1 MEYVKELMVL
11 NTTQTAAL
19 VLGANRGIGLG
30 FVKRFLADDAVSWV
44 YGTYRDRDSSQELFA
59 LAADEPRLRLLALD
73 ITEES
78 QIETCLLAIGQ
89 ELKESGR
96 SLTHVIN
103 CVGMLHQ
110 GDLQPEKSL
119 RQIDAANLVT
129 YFQVNSIASILLA
142 KHLVPLLK
150 QTDRAIFA
158 TLSAKVGSIGDN
170 QLGGWYGYRASKAAL
185 NMFMKSIALEYRR
198 SCKGTIVV
206 VLHPG
211 TTDTRLSQ
219 PFQRNVAPEKLF
231 SVDRCVEQLSQ
242 VMAGLTIGDSGEF
255 FSWDGTRLPW

>member
-1 MEYVKELMVL
+1 MESIIESMVP
-11 NTTQTAAL
+11 AAAI

-30 FVKRFLADDAVSWV
+30 FVKRLLADNSVSWI
-44 YGTYRDRDSSQELFA
+44 YGTYRHRASAAELLA
-59 LAADEPRLRLLALD
+59 LAANEPRLRLLALD

-78 QIETCLLAIGQ
+78 QIEACLLTIGQ

-96 SLTHVIN
+96 SLTQVIN
-103 CVGMLHQ
+103 CVGLLHQ

-119 RQIDAANLVT
+119 RQIDATNLMT

-150 QTDRAIFA
+150 QLKQTDRVVFA

-198 SCKGTIVV
+198 TCKGTIVV

-231 SVDRCVEQLSQ
+231 SVDRCVEQLSK
-242 VMAGLTIGDSGEF
+242 VMADLTLEDSGEF

>member
-1 MEYVKELMVL
+1 MEFGTESMAL
-11 NTTQTAAL
+11 NTAQTATL

-30 FVKRFLADDAVSWV
+30 FVKRILADDAESWV
-44 YGTYRDRDSSQELFA
+44 YGTYRDRDSAQELFD
-59 LAADEPRLRLLALD
+59 LAEHEPRLRLRLLN

-78 QIETCLLAIGQ
+78 EIEACLLSIGQ

-96 SLTHVIN
+96 SLTRVIN

-119 RQIDAANLVT
+119 RQIDAANLMT

-150 QTDRAIFA
+150 QSDGAIFA

-231 SVDRCVEQLSQ
+231 SVDRCVEQLSG
-242 VMAGLTIGDSGEF
+242 VMAGLTVEDSGEF

>member
-1 MEYVKELMVL
+1 MESVTESMVP
-11 NTTQTAAL
+11 AAAI

-30 FVKRFLADDAVSWV
+30 FVKRLLVDNPVSWI
-44 YGTYRDRDSSQELFA
+44 YGTYRHRASAAELLA
-59 LAADEPRLRLLALD
+59 LAENEPRLRLFALD

-78 QIETCLLAIGQ
+78 QIEACLLTIGQ

-110 GDLQPEKSL
+110 NNLQPEKSL
-119 RQIDAANLVT
+119 RQINAANLLT

-150 QTDRAIFA
+150 QTDRVVFA

-198 SCKGTIVV
+198 TCKHTIVV

-211 TTDTRLSQ
+211 TTDTKLSQ

-231 SVDRCVEQLSQ
+231 SVDRCVEQLSN
-242 VMAGLTIGDSGEF
+242 VMAALTLEDSGEF

>member
-1 MEYVKELMVL
+1 MLSMESVTESMVP
-11 NTTQTAAL
+11 TTAL

-30 FVKRFLADDAVSWV
+30 FVKRFLADNAESWL
-44 YGTYRDRDSSQELFA
+44 YGTYRDRASAAELFS
-59 LAADEPRLRLLALD
+59 LAANEPRLRLLALD
-73 ITEES
+73 ITDES
-78 QIETCLLAIGQ
+78 QIEACLLTIGQ

-103 CVGMLHQ
+103 CVGLLHQ

-119 RQIDAANLVT
+119 RQIDAANLMT

-150 QTDRAIFA
+150 QSDRVVFA

-198 SCKGTIVV
+198 TCKGAIVV

-231 SVDRCVEQLSQ
+231 SVDRCVGQLSK
-242 VMAGLTIGDSGEF
+242 VMAHLTVEDSGEF